1 MQYTLKELLDTYKVL
16 VPQIQRDFAQGRDS
30 ELDLRKSFVGKIKQ
44 SLQKDSIPLNL
55 DFVYGYT
62 EKTGNNTQAF
72 IPLDGQQRL
81 TTLWLL
87 HWYLAP
93 RENNIITNEAQ
104 KYLTNFTYETRISS
118 KRFCHNLIVQ
128 PLVIDLDTLVSSLI
142 TDSPWFMASWS
153 NDPTI
158 ISMLNMLDTLQEEII
173 EKDIAWKNLVKN
185 RRITFDYIDIKS
197 DEFKLTDELY
207 IKMNSR
213 GKPLTSFENFKAQ
226 FSSLLSSKETNYVTL
241 KLNYQDTTVTYQQYF
256 AFKIDSVWMDLF
268 WSYRT
273 KVDSNIDDCI
283 YRFINFSAEF
293 LFYKNN
299 PKTLSSDIKIDFEFL
314 NKIFLKK
321 ENIDFLFNSLDF
333 LTGITDINNFF
344 ELLFSDLSTFDSYSK
359 DYFLR
364 AITDTGFDVK
374 DKVVFY
380 AVLTYG
386 VNNYLK
392 TPDDELK
399 DFVRIVRNLLFT
411 VRQPNQSKH
420 IEYTTNLRLP
430 NVSEYCK
437 FIDGLIEK
445 KKTNKRTSI
454 YQLFS
459 VNEFSGFTQEN
470 ISNEKAKAELIV
482 VNPGLKKTLH
492 ALEEHIQ
499 IQGNTSNFK
508 LDSADIDKKIDA
520 FLDIWSVEI
529 DNSLRVRAYLTVGD
543 YSVMTH
549 SYSSLDSIWYFG
561 CKDYWN
567 RILTASDKDERQKIK
582 ESLDAFLSN
591 YLIAKGTTKVERLTF
606 LIEDFKTEIRD
617 WRYYFIKYK
626 PITKYSHLSLN
637 LFTWQDDD
645 GFDINHLGNSGNYPL
660 HSYHLNPY
668 LITLKHQF
676 NSNKKVTLYFGRF
689 TDISFIQIEEKVKI
703 RATKVG
709 WNFTPINNFII
720 KSKLITKYGLLQKE
734 DSYILSETESKDKIE
749 IATELIN
756 DILK

>member
-1 MQYTLKELLDTYKVL
+1 
-16 VPQIQRDFAQGRDS
+16 
-30 ELDLRKSFVGKIKQ
+30 
-44 SLQKDSIPLNL
+44 
-55 DFVYGYT
+55 
-62 EKTGNNTQAF
+62 
-72 IPLDGQQRL
+72 
-81 TTLWLL
+81 
-87 HWYLAP
+87 
-93 RENNIITNEAQ
+93 
-104 KYLTNFTYETRISS
+104 
-118 KRFCHNLIVQ
+118 
-128 PLVIDLDTLVSSLI
+128 
-142 TDSPWFMASWS
+142 
-153 NDPTI
+153 
-158 ISMLNMLDTLQEEII
+158 
-173 EKDIAWKNLVKN
+173 
-185 RRITFDYIDIKS
+185 
-197 DEFKLTDELY
+197 
-207 IKMNSR
+207 
-213 GKPLTSFENFKAQ
+213 
-226 FSSLLSSKETNYVTL
+226 
-241 KLNYQDTTVTYQQYF
+241 
-256 AFKIDSVWMDLF
+256 
-268 WSYRT
+268 
-273 KVDSNIDDCI
+273 
-283 YRFINFSAEF
+283 
-293 LFYKNN
+293 
-299 PKTLSSDIKIDFEFL
+299 
-314 NKIFLKK
+314 
-321 ENIDFLFNSLDF
+321 
-333 LTGITDINNFF
+333 
-344 ELLFSDLSTFDSYSK
+344 
-359 DYFLR
+359 
-364 AITDTGFDVK
+364 VK

-380 AVLTYG
+380 TVLTYG

-392 TPDDELK
+392 IPDDDLK

-411 VRQPNQSKH
+411 VRQPNQSKR

-445 KKTNKRTSI
+445 KKTNKRTPI

-482 VNPGLKKTLH
+482 LNPTLKKTFH
-492 ALEEHIQ
+492 SLEEHNQ

-508 LDSADIDKKIDA
+508 LDSADIAKKIDA
-520 FLDIWSVEI
+520 FLDIWSVET
-529 DNSLRVRAYLTVGD
+529 DNSLRIRAYLTFGD

-549 SYSSLDSIWYFG
+549 SYSSLNSIWYFG

-582 ESLDAFLSN
+582 DSLDAFLSN
-591 YLIAKGTTKVERLTF
+591 FLIAKGTTKVERLTF

-703 RATKVG
+703 RATKGG
-709 WNFTPINNFII
+709 WNFTPISNFII
-720 KSKLITKYGLLQKE
+720 KSKLITKYGLLQNE